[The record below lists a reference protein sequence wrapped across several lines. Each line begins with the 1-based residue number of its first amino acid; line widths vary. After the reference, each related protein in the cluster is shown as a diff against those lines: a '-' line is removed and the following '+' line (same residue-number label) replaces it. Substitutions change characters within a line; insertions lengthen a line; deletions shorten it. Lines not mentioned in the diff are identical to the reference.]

1 MIQNIKNRIYTET
14 KDNYNHYGEKVIKQ
28 RDLYLREWSPNNSKI
43 AAAMKKGF
51 NLKLKD
57 NSNVLYVGCSSGTTL
72 SHIADLVTKG
82 DIVAN
87 DVSMESMVG
96 LLSLLKIK
104 KNIIPILSDFRILP
118 ENTGLNKEKFDFVFQ
133 DVSQKDQ
140 ADVFIELVKKF
151 LNKGGQA
158 AISLKTRSIDSSKS
172 PKQVLVKESEKIR
185 KAGLK
190 ILKTIDLEPFEKEH
204 YFLEI
209 SF

>member
-1 MIQNIKNRIYTET
+1 MMQTIKNRTYTET
-14 KDNYNHYGEKVIKQ
+14 KDNYNHYGEKVIKHGN
-28 RDLYLREWSPNNSKI
+28 LYLREWSPNNSKI
-43 AAAMKKGF
+43 SAAMKKGF
-51 NLKLKD
+51 KLNLKD

-72 SHIADLVTKG
+72 SHIADIVTKG
-82 DIVAN
+82 DIITN
-87 DVSMESMVG
+87 DVSMESMIG

-104 KNIIPILSDFRILP
+104 KNIIPILSDFRTLP
-118 ENTGLNKEKFDFVFQ
+118 ENKELSKEKFDFVFQ

-140 ADVFIELVKKF
+140 TDVFIEIVKKF
-151 LNKGGQA
+151 LTKGGQA

-190 ILKTIDLEPFEKEH
+190 ILKTLDLEPFEKEH